1 MGDDDS
7 NLVITVC
14 DLDDVPAVIQGTE
27 EALGVAEPEGGG
39 DGTPHLQVRQSSAI
53 LTQDSRGPGRV
64 VTKSRRT

>member
-39 DGTPHLQVRQSSAI
+39 DGTPHLQS
-53 LTQDSRGPGRV
+53 DSRQQY
-64 VTKSRRT
+64 